1 MFITLSK
8 NPLYNL
14 FQRYKRINIF
24 NAFFLLIIFL
34 NHQIMFPKILS
45 YDNLNFFYM
54 ITIKV
59 EIPNLEMLGS
69 F

>member
-45 YDNLNFFYM
+45 NDNLNFFYM

-59 EIPNLEMLGS
+59 EIPNSEMLGS